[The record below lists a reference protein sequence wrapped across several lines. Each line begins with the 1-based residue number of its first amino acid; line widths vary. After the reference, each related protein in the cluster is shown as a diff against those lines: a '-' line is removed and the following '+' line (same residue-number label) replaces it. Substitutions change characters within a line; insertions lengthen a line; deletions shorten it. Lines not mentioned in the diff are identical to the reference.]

1 MEQLNNIRKE
11 YLSDGYIVVKSVF
24 PKQHIL
30 NLREKMIN
38 LSLEDL
44 NKYEILLD
52 EDVQNLILNEKL
64 FTNIKAILDTEDLLY
79 YSDSSVVNHV
89 DPFKNPNG
97 FHNDA
102 RNEDLNISYDDEY
115 PIIRIGIYF
124 ENYKDYSGGLKIKK
138 KSHKY
143 FMFNFRRP
151 LIGIYALMKILFT
164 KTRYSLKSLKLGKS
178 VNLELEQGDVVIWN
192 LRTHHCG
199 TSRRLKIFS
208 KICLQ
213 PFLERILPKFFFLPT
228 QYKKDRCAIFVTF
241 AKNDFKNK
249 NIAGYLAKKT
259 NLYRLSQIK
268 SNLNLLKKLN
278 HFDCHLPNLN

>member
-1 MEQLNNIRKE
+1 MEQLNNLRKE

-24 PKQHIL
+24 SKQHIL
-30 NLREKMIN
+30 NLREKMIS
-38 LSLEDL
+38 LSSEDL
-44 NKYEILLD
+44 NKYEILLN

-64 FTNIKAILDTEDLLY
+64 FNTIKAILDTKDLLY

-102 RNEDLNISYDDEY
+102 RNEDLKTSYDDEY

-143 FMFNFRRP
+143 FMFNFRKP
-151 LIGIYALMKILFT
+151 LIGIFELMKILFT
-164 KTRYSLKSLKLGKS
+164 KTRYSLNSLKLGKS

-213 PFLERILPKFFFLPT
+213 PFFEKMLPKFFFLPT
-228 QYKKDRCAIFVTF
+228 QYKKNRCAIFVTF
-241 AKNDFKNK
+241 AKNDIKNK
-249 NIAGYLAKKT
+249 NIAGYLTRKT
-259 NLYRLSQIK
+259 NLNRLSQIK
-268 SNLNLLKKLN
+268 SNSNLLKKLTQ
-278 HFDCHLPNLN
+278 FGCSLPQ